1 MKPESVALMEIEVGQ
16 RASYERSFTVRDVE
30 LFAELSGDKGEHHM
44 KTDNQGRIM
53 LHGLLT
59 ATVPTKLGGDIN
71 YIAREIT
78 YEFLRPV
85 FAGETV
91 RADSV
96 VTSIEPAEDHL
107 KVTMDFVCYNELGKE
122 VLRGKTRGV
131 IRTRP

>member
-1 MKPESVALMEIEVGQ
+1 MEIKVGD

-44 KTDNQGRIM
+44 KPDSRGRVM

-96 VTSIEPAEDHL
+96 VTSVEPAQDHL
-107 KVTMDFVCYNELGKE
+107 KVGMDFVCYNPSGKE

-131 IRTRP
+131 IRTKP

>member
-1 MKPESVALMEIEVGQ
+1 MIEIKVGQ

-30 LFAELSGDKGEHHM
+30 LFAELSGDKGAHHM
-44 KTDNQGRIM
+44 KPDSQGRVM

-71 YIAREIT
+71 YIAREIS

-85 FAGETV
+85 FAGETI

-96 VTSIEPAEDHL
+96 VTSVEPAEDHL
-107 KVTMDFVCYNELGKE
+107 KVAMDFVCYNPSGKE

-131 IRTRP
+131 IRTKP